1 MNDLHF
7 AEPDFVQAFWVVAG
21 LIGLLFFLE
30 NRGGR
35 LLGEFVSPSMQS
47 QTIHQIPSARK
58 RLGLVAMAV
67 ALCALVLALMRP
79 QWGFELIQSQ
89 ASGAEIMIALDV
101 SRSMMAEDVVPN
113 RLERAKAEIRD
124 LLPYLE
130 GDQVGLIAFAGRA
143 SVLCP
148 LTPDFGFLRL
158 VLDQVGPESAG
169 RGGTRLEEPIREA
182 TAGFGDTGDLARVIL
197 LITDGEDLDSFPVDA
212 ARDAAERGI
221 SILAIGFGD
230 EVGSEIII
238 TDPVSG
244 ARQVLLD
251 ADGRPVISRLDG
263 AQLREIAMVGQGAY
277 IPAGT
282 GLLDLESIFK
292 AHIQPL
298 MRAEGGQTSRTVQ
311 QEGFQWALGV
321 AWLALIIAVG
331 LGSGTKASILVFI
344 LVASTSGIPQ
354 EVVAQTRP
362 VSPSRLTPT
371 EVEPTDPVIT
381 QASSQDLAAGAPKP
395 PREALNAGLSALE
408 AEQFNQAQSLFE
420 QARQNAGGDGEVRY
434 RATYNLGWLAVA
446 RADLLLE
453 EKPAEA
459 LTALQRSA
467 DWFQKTVDLRPQAE
481 APRRNLEI
489 VLARI
494 LILSDQLAE
503 QRSETLE
510 ERLTALIEGQR
521 SINQNLREISETLQF
536 IEDPHESEAWR
547 PAFRRLAVEER
558 KWLDEARAL
567 SESTATEQL
576 NLEKRLADPPLPE
589 DAMRRFQLE
598 GAQHQ
603 LHRARE
609 RMGQTRQQLRRRSAT
624 RAHRRGALALERL
637 KRSREQLQD
646 PVLTLDGLLRDGAHL
661 HEDTQRLLSH
671 PMPRLQDSESKDSNR
686 PPWLTAEYLIDG
698 QTSITERSAEL
709 DGRFAAA
716 AQFGASTAD
725 PAQSAQR
732 AQIQATAPF
741 LTQGRQAFE
750 AAQAALALE
759 DLPEAAHKQRA
770 GLAALAKAREQLLD
784 LRGLIELT
792 YRDEARL
799 AQALGQEPNTSSN
812 LKTGELHSAWIKEA
826 GPALVALQTRNL
838 ERAQRLGT
846 LIEEARS
853 RAENPSPSTSPS
865 PNAASLL
872 AESERLDTAD
882 GLLAMTES
890 SMRGALKAL
899 QKIGDETSAAERSR
913 RSIASAVKGLEG
925 LRRLFFSIIEQVRD
939 TLRQQQGLSDS
950 TNGAGGRDESEK
962 NLIIGPVAQQQEAL
976 GHKTET
982 LAETLHEQA
991 LQAAMSPETAPTTE
1005 TQSDPESAKK
1015 ASEQLGQAAE
1025 HVLEAAGEMSAA
1037 AAALAQS
1044 GETLEAAR
1052 THQTQSEQALQT
1064 ALALLTPPPPPSDE
1078 SAEPEASPAPQES
1091 EPQTAQASPTELEAS
1106 RPDENRD
1113 PGHGQILQAVRE
1125 REAERHRRRRPP
1137 SGYEPVDRD
1146 W

>member
-7 AEPDFVQAFWVVAG
+7 AEPDFVQAFWIVAG

-47 QTIHQIPSARK
+47 QTINQIPSARK
-58 RLGLVAMAV
+58 RVGRVALAV
-67 ALCALVLALMRP
+67 ALCSIVLALMRP
-79 QWGFELIQSQ
+79 QWGFESIQSQ
-89 ASGAEIMIALDV
+89 ASGAEIIIALDV

-148 LTPDFGFLRL
+148 LTPDFSFLRL
-158 VLDQVGPESAG
+158 VLDQVGPESIG

-182 TAGFGDTGDLARVIL
+182 AAGFGDHGDLARVIL

-212 ARDAAERGI
+212 AQEAAERGV

-230 EVGSEIII
+230 EVGSEIMI
-238 TDPVSG
+238 TDPISG
-244 ARQVLLD
+244 ARQTLLD
-251 ADGRPVISRLDG
+251 AEGRPVISRLDG
-263 AQLREIAMVGQGAY
+263 AQLREIAMVGHGAY

-298 MRAEGGQTSRTVQ
+298 MRAEGGQTSRTVK
-311 QEGFQWALGV
+311 QEGFQWALGL
-321 AWLALIIAVG
+321 AWISLMIAVA
-331 LGSGTKASILVFI
+331 LGSGTKASILMLI
-344 LVASTSGIPQ
+344 LVASSSLTPQ
-354 EVVAQTRP
+354 EVVAQTRLD
-362 VSPSRLTPT
+362 SPPRLTPP
-371 EVEPTDPVIT
+371 EVEATDPALKQGRPTDPLT
-381 QASSQDLAAGAPKP
+381 ASAKP

-408 AEQFNQAQSLFE
+408 GEQIGEAQSLFE
-420 QARQNAGGDGEVRY
+420 KARQNAVGDGEVRY
-434 RATYNLGWLAVA
+434 RATYNLGWLEVA
-446 RADLLLE
+446 RADSLLDQE
-453 EKPAEA
+453 PAEA
-459 LTALQRSA
+459 LSALQRSA
-467 DWFQKTVDLRPQAE
+467 DWFQEAVNLRPQAE

-503 QRSETLE
+503 QGSKSLE
-510 ERLTALIEGQR
+510 QRLTALIDGQR
-521 SINQNLREISETLQF
+521 SINQSLREVSETLQF
-536 IEDPHESEAWR
+536 IEDPHQPEAWR
-547 PAFRRLAVEER
+547 PVFRRLAVEER
-558 KWLDEARAL
+558 QWLNEARGL
-567 SESTATEQL
+567 GESAATEQL
-576 NLEKRLADPPLPE
+576 NLEKKLGDSPAPE

-609 RMGQTRQQLRRRSAT
+609 RMGQTRQQLRRRSAK

-637 KRSREQLQD
+637 KRSRAQLQD
-646 PVLTLDGLLRDGAHL
+646 PVLTLEELLRDGARV
-661 HEDTQRLLSH
+661 HEDTQRLLFH
-671 PMPRLQDSESKDSNR
+671 PTPLLEDSEAKAPNP
-686 PPWLTAEYLIDG
+686 PPWLTADYLMDG

-716 AQFGASTAD
+716 SDLSVSPSD
-725 PAQSAQR
+725 PEESAQQ

-741 LTQGRQAFE
+741 INQGRQAFE
-750 AAQAALALE
+750 SAQAALALE
-759 DLPEAAHKQRA
+759 DLSEAERNQSA
-770 GLAALAKAREQLLD
+770 GLAALTKAREQLLD

-792 YRDEARL
+792 YRDETRL
-799 AQALGQEPNTSSN
+799 AQALDE
-812 LKTGELHSAWIKEA
+812 KTNALPGIDPGGLHSARIKEA
-826 GPALVALQTRNL
+826 GPAFVALQTRNL
-838 ERAQRLGT
+838 ERAQRLGA
-846 LIEEARS
+846 LIEQARS
-853 RAENPSPSTSPS
+853 RAENASQNTSAAPDT
-865 PNAASLL
+865 ASLK

-899 QKIGDETSAAERSR
+899 QQTGDGTIAAERSR

-925 LRRLFFSIIEQVRD
+925 LRRLFFSIVEHVRE
-939 TLRQQQGLSDS
+939 TLLQQQGLSDA
-950 TNGAGGRDESEK
+950 TNGAGGRDDSEK
-962 NLIIGPVAQQQEAL
+962 DLIIGPVTQRQEAL
-976 GHKTET
+976 GNKTEA
-982 LAETLHEQA
+982 LAETLHGQA
-991 LQAAMSPETAPTTE
+991 LEASMSPESPASPE
-1005 TQSDPESAKK
+1005 THADPESAKK
-1015 ASEQLGQAAE
+1015 ASQQFSQAAE
-1025 HVLEAAGEMSAA
+1025 HVLEAAGQMSAA
-1037 AAALAQS
+1037 AAALAQN
-1044 GETLEAAR
+1044 GGTLETAR
-1052 THQTQSEQALQT
+1052 NHQIRSEEALQE

-1078 SAEPEASPAPQES
+1078 STEPEASDSPEES
-1091 EPQTAQASPTELEAS
+1091 ESQTEQAATPQAETST
-1106 RPDENRD
+1106 
-1113 PGHGQILQAVRE
+1113 PGDDREPGQILQAVRE